1 MYVQQFD
8 YGIEAGAMERATDPI
23 LIIGHDLMTF
33 GLAALLRSRGQRV
46 IVRGGTR
53 EDVAA
58 LVLPHSPA
66 AIIVD
71 LMVACRDDFALLR
84 RLRAAPTL
92 TTTPILV
99 LSPGTVGQ
107 DGGAL
112 ERQLH
117 AFAAQPMLSP
127 HDLDAVLGE
136 LARSHASVA

>member
-1 MYVQQFD
+1 
-8 YGIEAGAMERATDPI
+8 MERATDPI
-23 LIIGHDLMTF
+23 LIIGHDLLAL

-58 LVLPHSPA
+58 LVLPHRPA
-66 AIIVD
+66 AIFVD

-112 ERQLH
+112 ERQLR

>member
-1 MYVQQFD
+1 
-8 YGIEAGAMERATDPI
+8 MERATDPI
-23 LIIGHDLMTF
+23 LIIGHDLLAL
-33 GLAALLRSRGQRV
+33 GLAAMLRSRGQRV
-46 IVRGGTR
+46 IVRGGSRKET
-53 EDVAA
+53 AA
-58 LVLPHSPA
+58 LVLPQSPA

-84 RLRAAPTL
+84 RLRATSSLAK
-92 TTTPILV
+92 TPILV

-112 ERQLH
+112 ERQLR

>member
-1 MYVQQFD
+1 MYVQAFD
-8 YGIEAGAMERATDPI
+8 YGIEAGAMERPTDPI
-23 LIIGHDLMTF
+23 LIIGHDLLAL

-46 IVRGGTR
+46 VVRGGTR
-53 EDVAA
+53 EDIAA
-58 LVLPHSPA
+58 LLVPARPA

-84 RLRAAPTL
+84 RLRSMTTL
-92 TTTPILV
+92 ASTPILV

-112 ERQLH
+112 ERQLR

-136 LARSHASVA
+136 LARSHVSVA

>member
-1 MYVQQFD
+1 MYVQAFD
-8 YGIEAGAMERATDPI
+8 YGIETGAMDRPTDPI
-23 LIIGHDLMTF
+23 LIIGHDLLAL

-46 IVRGGTR
+46 VVRGGTR
-53 EDVAA
+53 EDIAA
-58 LVLPHSPA
+58 LLVPANPA

-84 RLRAAPTL
+84 RLRSAPTL
-92 TTTPILV
+92 SSTPILV

-112 ERQLH
+112 ERQLR

-136 LARSHASVA
+136 LARSHVSVA